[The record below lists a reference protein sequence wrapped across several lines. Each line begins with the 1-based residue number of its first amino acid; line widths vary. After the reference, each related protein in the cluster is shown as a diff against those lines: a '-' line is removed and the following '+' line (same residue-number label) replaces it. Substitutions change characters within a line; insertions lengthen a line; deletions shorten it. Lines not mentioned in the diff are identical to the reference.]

1 MPSWHLIF
9 SARIPAI
16 DKGCLIHNIHV
27 LLICSINM
35 AIWFSAWCLSHIH
48 PSQLYEISLGASSK
62 GWRITH
68 VSMQQWNAWWFR
80 FFVKPI
86 VSGSTWIHLHCRIYI
101 YQPVLNAPGC
111 NLLYSVRTTSALS
124 SNFACSSF
132 NFLRC
137 RRRHVS
143 SLCQCWPWVIH
154 GHAIYHP
161 FHGATYLVGGFNPS
175 EKYESQLGLLFPI
188 YYIYGKIKNV
198 PNHQP
203 VMCKSTIKPRFLGG
217 V

>member
-1 MPSWHLIF
+1 MIPLGVWATCTHLNYMK
-9 SARIPAI
+9 SRIIIAGLENHTCF
-16 DKGCLIHNIHV
+16 DAATKC
-27 LLICSINM
+27 LLI
-35 AIWFSAWCLSHIH
+35 
-48 PSQLYEISLGASSK
+48 P
-62 GWRITH
+62 
-68 VSMQQWNAWWFR
+68 VFR
-80 FFVKPI
+80 QPI

-143 SLCQCWPWVIH
+143 SATCQCWPWVIH

-161 FHGATYLVGGFNPS
+161 FHGATYLVGGWPTPLKNMKVS
-175 EKYESQLGLLFPI
+175 WDYYSQ
-188 YYIYGKIKNV
+188 YIYIWKNKK
-198 PNHQP
+198 
-203 VMCKSTIKPRFLGG
+203 CSKPPTSY